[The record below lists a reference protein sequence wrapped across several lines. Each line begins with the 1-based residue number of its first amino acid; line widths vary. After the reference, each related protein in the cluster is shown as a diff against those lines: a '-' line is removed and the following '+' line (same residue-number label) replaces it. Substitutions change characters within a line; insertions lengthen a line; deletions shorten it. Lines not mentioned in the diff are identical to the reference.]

1 MINNCKNDGGKIP
14 SFGGANKRNLFNLD
28 LEDLLDDECEQIILS
43 PELFN
48 AFITSSKNRKNFNK
62 DDIRKLFKYVIY
74 LYNDTIQTTEMY
86 GNLTYLKKISNL
98 LDYLGTSNIMELSI
112 DQLNILL
119 DMSDGE
125 SIKKAYRTIKK
136 NRHNLTE
143 REFKLFNDMLKNTKS
158 EKIDTK
164 EAKNVY
170 NYLLTLYNNNTILQ
184 DNINYIDYLETFS
197 KLSMK
202 AILSMRMCD
211 ILEIFNIHN
220 INYENI
226 NEEKKLINDLT
237 VTNIGLNT
245 L

>member
-1 MINNCKNDGGKIP
+1 
-14 SFGGANKRNLFNLD
+14 
-28 LEDLLDDECEQIILS
+28 
-43 PELFN
+43 
-48 AFITSSKNRKNFNK
+48 
-62 DDIRKLFKYVIY
+62 
-74 LYNDTIQTTEMY
+74 
-86 GNLTYLKKISNL
+86 
-98 LDYLGTSNIMELSI
+98 
-112 DQLNILL
+112 
-119 DMSDGE
+119 
-125 SIKKAYRTIKK
+125 
-136 NRHNLTE
+136 
-143 REFKLFNDMLKNTKS
+143 MLKNTKS

>member
-98 LDYLGTSNIMELSI
+98 LD
-112 DQLNILL
+112 
-119 DMSDGE
+119 
-125 SIKKAYRTIKK
+125 
-136 NRHNLTE
+136 
-143 REFKLFNDMLKNTKS
+143 
-158 EKIDTK
+158 
-164 EAKNVY
+164 
-170 NYLLTLYNNNTILQ
+170 
-184 DNINYIDYLETFS
+184 
-197 KLSMK
+197 
-202 AILSMRMCD
+202 
-211 ILEIFNIHN
+211 
-220 INYENI
+220 
-226 NEEKKLINDLT
+226 
-237 VTNIGLNT
+237 
-245 L
+245 

>member
-1 MINNCKNDGGKIP
+1 MYIIK
-14 SFGGANKRNLFNLD
+14 SFSTF
-28 LEDLLDDECEQIILS
+28 C
-43 PELFN
+43 
-48 AFITSSKNRKNFNK
+48 
-62 DDIRKLFKYVIY
+62 
-74 LYNDTIQTTEMY
+74 LYK
-86 GNLTYLKKISNL
+86 G
-98 LDYLGTSNIMELSI
+98 
-112 DQLNILL
+112 
-119 DMSDGE
+119 
-125 SIKKAYRTIKK
+125 
-136 NRHNLTE
+136 
-143 REFKLFNDMLKNTKS
+143 
-158 EKIDTK
+158 
-164 EAKNVY
+164 
-170 NYLLTLYNNNTILQ
+170 NNTILQ